1 MSILTVNQ
9 RRATPSP
16 SDSGQPGQELASLA
30 AQIEQ
35 AVGSP
40 MTLID
45 GATGDVLLAVDAVSR
60 DWGLRA
66 EVCREVA
73 RRGRP
78 ELIDDEDPLITLA
91 IPLVD
96 RAGNPVVAAGTF
108 ITRPVAIDED
118 LSRQA
123 EALGM
128 DAGSTSLWATRQ
140 SPWPPEALLRLAEM
154 IASSFETRRRV
165 DELERE
171 ARDLSVH
178 LASTY
183 EEISLLYRLTQNLRI
198 SASDEELGRLAL
210 EWMSDVVPAAAV
222 AIQLLPSP
230 DSGTSVRHEARNCPV
245 FLAHGHCPL
254 DNDRFSA
261 LVNHLGP
268 AVLAH
273 PVVVNPPRSRQD
285 EWPEKEV
292 RQLIVVSMAEGDNLF
307 GYLAA
312 INHVGDGEFGT
323 VEASLLSSVAAIL
336 GIHSS
341 NIELY
346 RRQAELLAGIVRA
359 LTSAIDAKDPYTCG
373 HSDRVARFAVRIAEQ
388 LGCDAKTLDTIYLA
402 GLLHDIGKIGVED
415 HVLRKPGQLTNEEYE
430 HIKRHV
436 EIGHKILSGL
446 GKLEDVLPV
455 VLYHHESWD
464 GAGYP
469 EQLQADRIPLSA
481 RIVAVADSYDAMS
494 SDRPYRKGM
503 PPEKIEAIFRSG
515 QGRQWDP
522 QVVQAFFQVWDDIRA
537 MAADD
542 SGAAPP
548 EKPLEAVTS

>member
-1 MSILTVNQ
+1 MLTANQ
-9 RRATPSP
+9 RRATPGP
-16 SDSGQPGQELASLA
+16 DDSDRSDQALASLA
-30 AQIEQ
+30 AQLER
-35 AVGSP
+35 AFGMP

-45 GATGDVLLAVDAVSR
+45 GSTGDVLRAGGAASR

-91 IPLVD
+91 IPLAD

-108 ITRPVAIDED
+108 VTRGVGVDED

-128 DAGSTSLWATRQ
+128 DAGSAALWASRQ
-140 SPWPPEALLRLAEM
+140 SPWPAEALLRAAELFV
-154 IASSFETRRRV
+154 SNWETRRRV

-198 SASDEELGRLAL
+198 SASDEQLGRLAL

-222 AIQLLPSP
+222 AIQLLPLAG
-230 DSGTSVRHEARNCPV
+230 SGGSVRHEARNRPV
-245 FLAHGHCPL
+245 FLSHGQCPL
-254 DNDRFSA
+254 DNDRFTA
-261 LVNHLGP
+261 LVAHLGA

-285 EWPEKEV
+285 EWPEKDV
-292 RQLIVVSMAEGDNLF
+292 RQLIVVSLAEGDNLF

-312 INHVGDGEFGT
+312 LNHVDDGEFGT

-336 GIHSS
+336 GIHSG

-402 GLLHDIGKIGVED
+402 GLLHDIGKIGVDD
-415 HVLRKPGQLTNEEYE
+415 HVLRKPDQLTNEEYE

-469 EQLQADRIPLSA
+469 EKLQADRIPLAA

-522 QVVQAFFQVWDDIRA
+522 RVVEAFFQVWDDLRA
-537 MAADD
+537 MAAEDRR
-542 SGAAPP
+542 GAPQDR
-548 EKPLEAVTS
+548 PLEAVPS